1 MTILQTLGEIQPGVM
16 TGLTALLAGVVGTL
30 LLASRRRA
38 LDGTTLVAPWWW
50 VMIAWLAVTGVETWI
65 GLAVSAGYPVPY
77 RDALRFTAGMT
88 LFCPLLAQLGAKRPQ
103 NVAWQWVVV
112 ALWAVLMMPIGELL
126 ALGRGG
132 ELVQLGGARSWLLF
146 VLIVAGL
153 LNNGPTRFCMTAILL
168 AMAQTLLLAKHLP
181 GIGVGFAA
189 GGACLAILLLLTGI
203 FLAVLDW
210 PPKSPTT
217 RPEDR
222 VWLDFRDSFGAF
234 WALRV
239 AERINASASRYQWGL
254 WLTWNGFSQVEFVG
268 VAGEVNEEVNS
279 ALRVSLRS
287 LLRRFV
293 SDEWLRQRMP
303 AEKPE
308 DSRKTPPPEAHL

>member
-1 MTILQTLGEIQPGVM
+1 MTILQTLADIQPSVF
-16 TGLTALLAGVVGTL
+16 TGLTALIAGVVGVL
-30 LLASRRRA
+30 LLVSRRRA
-38 LDGTTLVAPWWW
+38 LDGTTLIAPWWW
-50 VMIAWLAVTGVETWI
+50 VLIAWLAVTGVETWI
-65 GLAVSAGYPVPY
+65 GLTVSAGYGAPF

-88 LFCPLLAQLGAKRPQ
+88 LFCPQMAQLGAKRPQ

-112 ALWAVLMMPIGELL
+112 TIWAVLMMPVGEQFALGQSGELTL
-126 ALGRGG
+126 HYVRG
-132 ELVQLGGARSWLLF
+132 WLLF
-146 VLIVAGL
+146 ALIVVGL
-153 LNNGPTRFCMTAILL
+153 LNNGPTRYCMTAILL
-168 AMAQTLLLAKHLP
+168 GLAQTLILAKHLP
-181 GIGVGFAA
+181 GIGVGLAA
-189 GGACLAILLLLTGI
+189 GGATLAILLLLIAILLTV
-203 FLAVLDW
+203 FEW
-210 PPKSPTT
+210 PPRAHVT

-222 VWLDFRDSFGAF
+222 VWLDFRDCFGAF

-279 ALRVSLRS
+279 ALRLSLRS

-303 AEKPE
+303 PEKPE
-308 DSRKTPPPEAHL
+308 DCHKTPPPEAHL